1 MDLYTFL
8 CDINPQK
15 SPRVERTENTSRRKD
30 KKEDKPRHNFY
41 LLHPH
46 FVDNPDFEGLLEL
59 QSMVK
64 TEEPSQGCPV
74 SVQYAGAEIAGRSW
88 GPLARLIVHFTPA
101 LLE

>member
-1 MDLYTFL
+1 MDLNAFL
-8 CDINPQK
+8 CDVNPQK
-15 SPRVERTENTSRRKD
+15 SPRVGRTENTSRRKD
-30 KKEDKPRHNFY
+30 KKPQHNFY
-41 LLHPH
+41 LLHSH
-46 FVDNPDFEGLLEL
+46 FVDSPDFEGLLEL

-74 SVQYAGAEIAGRSW
+74 SVQYAGAETAGRSL